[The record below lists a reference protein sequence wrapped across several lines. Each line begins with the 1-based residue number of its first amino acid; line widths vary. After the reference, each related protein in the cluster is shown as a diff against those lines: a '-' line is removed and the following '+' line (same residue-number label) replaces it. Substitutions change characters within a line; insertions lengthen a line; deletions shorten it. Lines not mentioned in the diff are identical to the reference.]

1 MLDIYILHCLQ
12 LEASDGA
19 YYNSLILSLTLLYVK
34 YVFITAQILHGIGA
48 AALTTLGTTL
58 LDESVSK
65 TSAPMYIGMFEACFV
80 LGPAFG

>member
-1 MLDIYILHCLQ
+1 MGLHILV
-12 LEASDGA
+12 
-19 YYNSLILSLTLLYVK
+19 NFIPPLLYVK
-34 YVFITAQILHGIGA
+34 YVFIVAQILHGIGA